1 MSETSLMT
9 AEELLRL
16 NLPDKRTEL
25 IRGRLVVRDPGGARH
40 GAVAN
45 RIAYRIT
52 AHVEAHDLGRVYAA
66 ETGFKIES
74 DPDTVRAPDVA
85 FIAKHRLPEVEPR
98 GYPGWA
104 PDLAVEVLA
113 HDDHPA
119 ETLEKIAQW
128 LKAGVRLVWVVDSE
142 KRTARGYRA
151 DGSEPLLGPN
161 EPFAGRGGASPGGP
175 RRSRGTARTCCP
187 ASAARSR
194 ICGEKREGSAVPPR
208 HPPPPSKV
216 ATGTRRRCC

>member
-1 MSETSLMT
+1 MRDATYVAGMSERAVMT

-16 NLPDKRTEL
+16 KLPDKRTEL

-40 GAVAN
+40 GAVAM
-45 RIAYRIT
+45 RLGYRIM
-52 AHVEAHDLGRVYAA
+52 AHVEANNLGRVYAA

-85 FIAKHRLPEVEPR
+85 FVTKSRLPEVEPR

-128 LKAGVRLVWVVDSE
+128 LRAGVRLVWVVDSE
-142 KRTARGYRA
+142 KWTARAYRA
-151 DGSEPLLGPN
+151 DGSESLLGPRD
-161 EPFAGRGGASPGGP
+161 ALD
-175 RRSRGTARTCCP
+175 
-187 ASAARSR
+187 
-194 ICGEKREGSAVPPR
+194 GEDVLPNF
-208 HPPPPSKV
+208 
-216 ATGTRRRCC
+216 RCALGDLW